1 MITEHTLKRLLNFK
15 KNINNMI
22 PQEFILQTE
31 HNIYV
36 DIQYVTMLQEEIEA
50 MKKKLENALALKGT
64 KAH

>member
-31 HNIYV
+31 HNVYV
-36 DIQYVTMLQEEIEA
+36 DIQYVTMLHEEIEA

>member
-1 MITEHTLKRLLNFK
+1 
-15 KNINNMI
+15 MI

-31 HNIYV
+31 HNVYV

-50 MKKKLENALALKGT
+50 MKKKIEKALALKDT